1 MVSNLKKL
9 KDRHE
14 TTATYINPI
23 FVTEPL
29 PQTFKKG
36 VPHTLTF
43 RKLLRE
49 RRKKRRKPGRKRGKG
64 QGYLSDLVGRS
75 LDF

>member
-14 TTATYINPI
+14 TAATYINPI

-43 RKLLRE
+43 RKLLRDD
-49 RRKKRRKPGRKRGKG
+49 RKFT
-64 QGYLSDLVGRS
+64 QGHRTSN
-75 LDF
+75 